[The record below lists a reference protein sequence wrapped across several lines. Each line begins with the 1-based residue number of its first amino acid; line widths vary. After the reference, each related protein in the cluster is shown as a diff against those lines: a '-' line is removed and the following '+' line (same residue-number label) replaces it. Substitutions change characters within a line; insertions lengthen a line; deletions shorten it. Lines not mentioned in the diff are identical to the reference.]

1 MKAEQNMQEFVK
13 EVEKRRI
20 PLHRVLI
27 AQHGNHVHMWRQ
39 QVWHLAQ
46 WLPI

>member
-1 MKAEQNMQEFVK
+1 MMAEQNMQEFI
-13 EVEKRRI
+13 E
-20 PLHRVLI
+20 
-27 AQHGNHVHMWRQ
+27 AAAHVHMWRQ

>member
-1 MKAEQNMQEFVK
+1 MMAEQNMQEFI
-13 EVEKRRI
+13 EVLSSKGSSY
-20 PLHRVLI
+20 RV
-27 AQHGNHVHMWRQ
+27 AAAHVHMWRQ